1 MDLKII
7 NFTKDNYLNHKK
19 DKIFFET
26 CIDNAKLY
34 LFITK
39 MYKLV
44 KIINNEICYIFDLF
58 EFCQILIHGY
68 FKNVSFNSKL
78 NYKIKLINN
87 KRHFTIYFKNEN
99 KESLNLKCIKCKM
112 LMKEFKQFYLS
123 FIFNNKNLAHIEN
136 KKEEIKHIINSIK
149 REENNKDNKKFI
161 KSICNKFFFKHFL
174 LNYDLI
180 IARHILYYYYLQK

>member
-78 NYKIKLINN
+78 NYKIKLINK
-87 KRHFTIYFKNEN
+87 KRHFTIYYKNEN
-99 KESLNLKCIKCKM
+99 KQILNLKFIECKM

-123 FIFNNKNLAHIEN
+123 FIFNSKNLAHIEN

-161 KSICNKFFFKHFL
+161 KSICNKFFLKHFL

>member
-68 FKNVSFNSKL
+68 FKNISFNSKL

-87 KRHFTIYFKNEN
+87 KRHFTIYYKNE
-99 KESLNLKCIKCKM
+99 I
-112 LMKEFKQFYLS
+112 
-123 FIFNNKNLAHIEN
+123 
-136 KKEEIKHIINSIK
+136 
-149 REENNKDNKKFI
+149 
-161 KSICNKFFFKHFL
+161 NKF
-174 LNYDLI
+174 
-180 IARHILYYYYLQK
+180 